1 MSEAPERIRAF
12 IGDFVEPPDIVA
24 FAHET
29 GDTYGVEYIREDIH
43 AARIKELE
51 DVLSWYEQIVR
62 EFATATDQRADQAE
76 IALDSDRGKLARD
89 TLAKQRKGKN
99 NTNE

>member
-51 DVLSWYEQIVR
+51 AQL
-62 EFATATDQRADQAE
+62 AE
-76 IALDSDRGKLARD
+76 VEENK
-89 TLAKQRKGKN
+89 T
-99 NTNE
+99 